1 MVIITVY
8 TTNKT
13 LTEVIETK
21 KEAIEIKTKIQ
32 SQMNNGHT
40 VVIGD
45 KLLNPRDIEIID
57 FEEIAGED
65 YESDDS
71 L

>member
-45 KLLNPRDIEIID
+45 NLLNPRYIEIIH
-57 FEEIAGED
+57 FEEIVGED
-65 YESDDS
+65 Y

>member
-1 MVIITVY
+1 MVKITVY

-13 LTEVIETK
+13 LTDMVLTK
-21 KEAIEIKTKIQ
+21 EEAIKLRTKIQ

-45 KLLNPRDIEIID
+45 KLLNQRYIEIIA
-57 FEEIAGED
+57 FEEVGGED
-65 YESDDS
+65 YE
-71 L
+71 

>member
-21 KEAIEIKTKIQ
+21 KEVIEIKTKIQ

-45 KLLNPRDIEIID
+45 KLLNPRYIELIG
-57 FEEIAGED
+57 FEEIEEED
-65 YESDDS
+65 
-71 L
+71 